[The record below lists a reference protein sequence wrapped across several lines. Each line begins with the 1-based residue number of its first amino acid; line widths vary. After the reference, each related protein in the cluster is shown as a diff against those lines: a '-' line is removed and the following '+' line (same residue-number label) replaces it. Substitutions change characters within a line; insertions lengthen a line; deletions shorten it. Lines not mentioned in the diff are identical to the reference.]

1 MSLQHLPKIGVQKLA
16 LVVALTLI
24 SACAVFAQP
33 AASQGPAAPFIT
45 KPGVSEVFHDGSGTF
60 TARVFCGN
68 WKGVVQFTAGTQ
80 GRNYVTRSVYVC
92 QTTESAVVRFTVR
105 PGELGP
111 GGTTSTA
118 SRSAGTPP
126 TALSPGGRT
135 RSPAASPSARHALR
149 CCRSS
154 AAQAESDSDSA

>member
-111 GGTTSTA
+111 RGNYQYRIKVGRHTA
-118 SRSAGTPP
+118 DGSV
-126 TALSPGGRT
+126 T
-135 RSPAASPSARHALR
+135 RWTHALTG
-149 CCRSS
+149 SFTVS
-154 AAQAESDSDSA
+154 